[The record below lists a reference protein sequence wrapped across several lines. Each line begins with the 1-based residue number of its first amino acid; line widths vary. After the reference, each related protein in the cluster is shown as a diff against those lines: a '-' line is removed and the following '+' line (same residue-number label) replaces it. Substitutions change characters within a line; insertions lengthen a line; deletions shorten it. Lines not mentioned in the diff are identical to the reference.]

1 MRDTTRGIRA
11 PRNIALGLLN
21 RTARAA
27 GFVLKRPAA
36 TAALVLALGTATG
49 VALNA
54 TVLQKGHHPAPLIA
68 TRAPEKPE
76 FRVLPQAKPVP
87 PPALKAER
95 TDPEPTKSVQP
106 QPAKPTQPLSKAD
119 LVKAIQ
125 TELRARRLYAGKVD
139 GALGPRTAQAI
150 RAYEKHEN
158 LPETGKPSEA
168 LLKLLRA
175 PKKGPVPS
183 AAVVASVQKVLTSL
197 GYGPLKVDGTLHPD
211 MRQAIE
217 RFELDRG
224 LPVTGR
230 INERLI
236 HELKR
241 ITGASIG

>member
-27 GFVLKRPAA
+27 GVVLKRPAA

-54 TVLQKGHHPAPLIA
+54 TVLQKGRHPAPLIA
-68 TRAPEKPE
+68 TRAPEKPAP
-76 FRVLPQAKPVP
+76 RVLPQAKPP
-87 PPALKAER
+87 APALKTDAA
-95 TDPEPTKSVQP
+95 DPEPTKSIP
-106 QPAKPTQPLSKAD
+106 PPKAD
-119 LVKAIQ
+119 LVKAVQ
-125 TELRARRLYAGKVD
+125 TELRSRKLYSGKVD
-139 GALGPRTAQAI
+139 GALGPRTARAI
-150 RAYEKHEN
+150 RAYERQER
-158 LPETGKPSEA
+158 LPETGQPSEA

-175 PKKGPVPS
+175 PEKVS
-183 AAVVASVQKVLTSL
+183 APPAVIASVQKLLASL
-197 GYGPLKVDGTLHPD
+197 GYGPLKTDGTLNPE

-230 INERLI
+230 ISERLI

-241 ITGASIG
+241 ITGAPIG

>member
-1 MRDTTRGIRA
+1 MRDTTRGTWA
-11 PRNIALGLLN
+11 PRNAGLSLLQSIG
-21 RTARAA
+21 RAA
-27 GFVLKRPAA
+27 VFVLKRPAA

-54 TVLQKGHHPAPLIA
+54 TVLQKGRHPAPLVA

-76 FRVLPQAKPVP
+76 PRVP
-87 PPALKAER
+87 PQPKPAPVAAVK
-95 TDPEPTKSVQP
+95 TDAAAPA
-106 QPAKPTQPLSKAD
+106 PAKPAQPLPKAE

-125 TELRARRLYAGKVD
+125 TELRTRKLYAGKAD
-139 GALGPRTAQAI
+139 GALGPRTVQAI
-150 RAYEKHEN
+150 RSFEKQER

-175 PKKGPVPS
+175 PKKVAAPS
-183 AAVVASVQKVLTSL
+183 PGTVTSVQKLLTSL
-197 GYGPLKVDGTLHPD
+197 GYGPLKTDGTLNPE

-224 LPVTGR
+224 LPVTGHV
-230 INERLI
+230 NERLI
-236 HELKR
+236 HELER